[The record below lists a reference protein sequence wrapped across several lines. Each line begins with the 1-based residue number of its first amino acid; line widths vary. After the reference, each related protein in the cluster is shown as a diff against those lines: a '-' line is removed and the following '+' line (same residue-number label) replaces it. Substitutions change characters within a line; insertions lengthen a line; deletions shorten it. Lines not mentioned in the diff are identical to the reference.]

1 MHNVADVVPDL
12 KYGIAKWNSVL
23 QEVLVQHEMCDMVR
37 NGVTWNVPV
46 WLRMSEVFCLMWND
60 AM

>member
-23 QEVLVQHEMCDMVR
+23 QEVLVRHEMCDMVK
-37 NGVTWNVPV
+37 NGGVTWTGV
-46 WLRMSEVFCLMWND
+46 WLRMSEMGFDVE
-60 AM
+60 